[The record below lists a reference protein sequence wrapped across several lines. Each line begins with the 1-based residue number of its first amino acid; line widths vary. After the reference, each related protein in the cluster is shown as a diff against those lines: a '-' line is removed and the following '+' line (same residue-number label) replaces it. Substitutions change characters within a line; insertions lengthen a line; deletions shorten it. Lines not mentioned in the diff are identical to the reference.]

1 MIGEMDEDD
10 SGTVD
15 FEECVLKIIHKD
27 VITVNIRIIALEDVI
42 VFDVVIID
50 TKLALSLIIALNIL
64 DDNNNLDQT
73 YPSNSIIDIL
83 DPLYN

>member
-15 FEECVLKIIHKD
+15 FEECVFMIIHKD

-73 YPSNSIIDIL
+73 YPSNSIFDIL

>member
-27 VITVNIRIIALEDVI
+27 VITVNIRIIVFAI
-42 VFDVVIID
+42 VFGVVVID
-50 TKLALSLIIALNIL
+50 TKLS
-64 DDNNNLDQT
+64 
-73 YPSNSIIDIL
+73 SSSIIVLDIL
-83 DPLYN
+83 VF